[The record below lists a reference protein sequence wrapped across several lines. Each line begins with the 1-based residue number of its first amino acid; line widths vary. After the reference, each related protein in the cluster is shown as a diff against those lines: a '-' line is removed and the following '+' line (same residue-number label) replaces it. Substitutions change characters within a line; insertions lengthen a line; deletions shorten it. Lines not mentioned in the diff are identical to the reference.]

1 MWPAFEQ
8 AKARHEE
15 LERQLADP
23 AVIADR
29 PRYTKLAKE
38 HGSLA
43 KMVKPYQE
51 FLQVE
56 HDLKQAKAMLIT
68 VGDDADMEAM
78 VKEEIASLQ
87 PHGLG
92 LFQIVLDLEKLL
104 IRL

>member
-29 PRYTKLAKE
+29 ARYTKVAKE
-38 HGSLA
+38 HGALA
-43 KMVKPYQE
+43 KMIKPYLE

-56 HDLKQAKAMLIT
+56 HDLKQAGTMLMT
-68 VGDDADMEAM
+68 AGGDADMEAL
-78 VKEEIASLQ
+78 VNEEIALLK
-87 PHGLG
+87 PRHEALKNR
-92 LFQIVLDLEKLL
+92 LED
-104 IRL
+104 